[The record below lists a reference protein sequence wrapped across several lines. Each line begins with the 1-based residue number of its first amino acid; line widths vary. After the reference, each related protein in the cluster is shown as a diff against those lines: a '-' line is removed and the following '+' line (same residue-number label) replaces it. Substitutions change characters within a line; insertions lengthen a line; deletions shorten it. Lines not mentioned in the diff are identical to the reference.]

1 MLLATKSVALSCGIV
16 KNYYDGSVA
25 LYINIARVLLDLSSE
40 PSSIRTGDRVENPD
54 QLLEDL
60 GSAIGL
66 SSALSA
72 FFLEKKMYDS
82 RPVPLALGTG
92 KE

>member
-1 MLLATKSVALSCGIV
+1 M
-16 KNYYDGSVA
+16 A
-25 LYINIARVLLDLSSE
+25 LYFISISSKNAPNGFKRVDLSSE
-40 PSSIRTGDRVENPD
+40 PSISFIRTGDRMENPD